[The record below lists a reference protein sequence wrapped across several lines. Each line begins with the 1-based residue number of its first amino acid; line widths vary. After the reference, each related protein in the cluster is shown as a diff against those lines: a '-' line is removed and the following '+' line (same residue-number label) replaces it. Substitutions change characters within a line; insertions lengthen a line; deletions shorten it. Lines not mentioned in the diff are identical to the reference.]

1 MPTTADTK
9 SAAAAAKAA
18 RADDEAASIQENI
31 ERLRGDISSLA
42 KSISRYGTE
51 KTGEYTERASKAG
64 KDIADV
70 SQQTLDSLTEEL
82 NRLERSLTAHVRRK
96 PLQSLGIA
104 AGIGFLIALLSR
116 R

>member
-9 SAAAAAKAA
+9 SAAATAKAA
-18 RADDEAASIQENI
+18 GADDEAATIQENI

-64 KDIADV
+64 HDIADV

-82 NRLERSLTAHVRRK
+82 NRLERSLTSQIRRK

-104 AGIGFLIALLSR
+104 AGIGFLIAMLAR

>member
-9 SAAAAAKAA
+9 SAAATAKAA

-51 KTGEYTERASKAG
+51 KTGEYSERASKAG

-70 SQQTLDSLTEEL
+70 SQQTLDSLHEEL
-82 NRLERSLTAHVRRK
+82 NRLERSLTSHIRRK

-104 AGIGFLIALLSR
+104 AGIGFLIAMLAR